1 MTVIAIN
8 MLLIVGF
15 KSIYWVCNVY
25 VMDVDDNI
33 QWNLTEYEQQSGSP
47 AVYRFFLLARGNFHF
62 PGISCDKLH
71 TNKKTTGWWWE
82 IIYCLI
88 DIQ

>member
-47 AVYRFFLLARGNFHF
+47 AVYRFFFVSSR
-62 PGISCDKLH
+62 
-71 TNKKTTGWWWE
+71 
-82 IIYCLI
+82 
-88 DIQ
+88 